1 MDHVLRR
8 LVTTT
13 AASGALAHRR
23 HRVMMMRSLSS
34 SSSKSAVI
42 NQPHQQQQRPRRRP
56 IYITATRPDVGK
68 TSVCLALVSHCAKY
82 LPGGIVN
89 VGYMKATS
97 DRLVSVASGASIIVT
112 SDDEEKHDG
121 SRNNNNNINN
131 NSYYK
136 GGTAVQLAK
145 VGGGVVDGDVELLR
159 SYFSMNHLAREDMS
173 PTSIPRGG
181 YARKSFMLQSS
192 ESESEEKMDDKNS
205 ESTTKLTTSQ
215 LLDDIKRA
223 YENIVR
229 CTNGNSSNNTMTD
242 KGGGVEEECIDEG
255 ITIIEGTGHAG
266 AGTIVG
272 AGNAYIASE
281 LNAHVVLVADGSSN
295 NGGIEG
301 AFDELHMNR
310 SLFMVSVTYIHTHKY
325 TDRESI
331 SCCNCQR
338 YKENM
343 KYYTLLS
350 MIFAF
355 PIFVICCFFAYI
367 SAIWG

>member
-1 MDHVLRR
+1 MDRLLRH

-13 AASGALAHRR
+13 AASGALAHRH
-23 HRVMMMRSLSS
+23 HRLMMMRSLSS
-34 SSSKSAVI
+34 SSSKSTVI
-42 NQPHQQQQRPRRRP
+42 NQPQHPQQRPRRRP

-82 LPGGIVN
+82 LPGGIAN
-89 VGYMKATS
+89 VGYMKAIS
-97 DRLVSVASGASIIVT
+97 DRLVSVASGASIIVP
-112 SDDEEKHDG
+112 SDDEKKNDG
-121 SRNNNNNINN
+121 S
-131 NSYYK
+131 YK

-159 SYFSMNHLAREDMS
+159 SYFTMNHLAREDMS

-181 YARKSFMLQSS
+181 YARKSFMIQSS
-192 ESESEEKMDDKNS
+192 DKSEEKMDKNS
-205 ESTTKLTTSQ
+205 DTTSQ

-223 YENIVR
+223 YENIVQ
-229 CTNGNSSNNTMTD
+229 CTNGNSSNNTITD
-242 KGGGVEEECIDEG
+242 DRGGGVEEGGIDEGG

-310 SLFMVSVTYIHTHKY
+310 SLFMVSVTYISTSTNAHTH
-325 TDRESI
+325 REF
-331 SCCNCQR
+331 
-338 YKENM
+338 
-343 KYYTLLS
+343 LLLL
-350 MIFAF
+350 
-355 PIFVICCFFAYI
+355 
-367 SAIWG
+367 